1 MKPSGP
7 LTLAACTIG
16 LALSLVPIF
25 FAGTAVL
32 MVPISTQTGWSR
44 GDVSAFISAALV
56 GMSLGAVIVGKL
68 INLWGPRRIILWGVV
83 AFPLS
88 LVAFSFSTT
97 IASAVA
103 LAFLVG
109 LIGAAVSQFS
119 YITVLPLFFER
130 RLGMSLGIAMFGMGL
145 GVALVPLLLQF
156 LEQSVDWRSIY
167 RILAAIV
174 FAASAPIVGL
184 FLREPSVAID
194 TQNAA
199 VNPEEGSRQ
208 PDGMTAK
215 EALRGRVF
223 WQLGLATILATTVIT
238 GLGLHIT
245 ALMTDRGY
253 TRPQAAAI
261 FSIWGIGGALAR
273 VVCGAVLDYF
283 AARRVG
289 AFFLVAAAIGASIL
303 LSGVTGAAVA
313 CAVFVLATANGLEND
328 LLPYMTRRYFG
339 LRSYGT
345 LYGLLGFGF
354 VIGPAAGSV
363 LIGRAFDRFGN
374 YDLVLWF
381 VMGANLAAALLLVT
395 LGKPAPLKRE
405 STARA
410 SESRDTAT
418 NHPPSF
424 PQRRDSSGVVL

>member
-7 LTLAACTIG
+7 LTLAACTFG

-32 MVPISTQTGWSR
+32 MVPITTQTGWSR

-56 GMSLGAVIVGKL
+56 GMSLGAIIVGKL
-68 INLWGPRRIILWGVV
+68 INLWGPRRIILWGLV

-88 LVAFSFSTT
+88 LVVFSLSTT
-97 IASAVA
+97 IASAIA

-130 RLGMSLGIAMFGMGL
+130 RLGMSLGIAMLGMGL

-156 LEQSVDWRSIY
+156 LEQSVGWRSIY

-174 FAASAPIVGL
+174 FAASAPIVGF
-184 FLREPSVAID
+184 FLREPSVAIKTPSSD
-194 TQNAA
+194 
-199 VNPEEGSRQ
+199 VNPNQGPRQ
-208 PDGMTAK
+208 PDGMTVK

-223 WQLGLATILATTVIT
+223 WQLGLATVLATTVIT
-238 GLGLHIT
+238 GLGIHIT

-273 VVCGAVLDYF
+273 VVCGALLDYF

-289 AFFLVAAAIGASIL
+289 AFFLLAAAIAAGIL
-303 LSGVTGAAVA
+303 LSGVTGAAIA
-313 CAVFVLATANGLEND
+313 CAVFVLASANGLEND

-354 VIGPAAGSV
+354 LIGPAAGSV
-363 LIGRAFDRFGN
+363 LMGRAFDRFGN

-381 VMGANLAAALLLVT
+381 VMGANLAAALLLLT
-395 LGKPAPLKRE
+395 IGKPAPLNRP
-405 STARA
+405 STADA
-410 SESRDTAT
+410 GESNDSAT

-424 PQRRDSSGVVL
+424 PPRRDSSDLAL

>member
-1 MKPSGP
+1 
-7 LTLAACTIG
+7 
-16 LALSLVPIF
+16 
-25 FAGTAVL
+25 
-32 MVPISTQTGWSR
+32 MVPITTQTGWSR
-44 GDVSAFISAALV
+44 GDVSAFISAALL
-56 GMSLGAVIVGKL
+56 GMSFGAIIVGKL
-68 INLWGPRRIILWGVV
+68 INLWGPRRIILWGVA

-88 LVAFSFSTT
+88 LIVFSFSTT
-97 IASAVA
+97 ITAAIT

-130 RLGMSLGIAMFGMGL
+130 RLGMSLGIAMLGMGL
-145 GVALVPLLLQF
+145 GVALVPFLLQY
-156 LEQSVDWRSIY
+156 LERSQDWRSIY

-174 FAASAPIVGL
+174 FAASAPVMGF
-184 FLREPSVAID
+184 FLREPATTKRFESAEVSARVS
-194 TQNAA
+194 Q
-199 VNPEEGSRQ
+199 Q
-208 PDGMTAK
+208 PDGMTVK
-215 EALRGRVF
+215 EALRNRVF
-223 WQLGLATILATTVIT
+223 WQLGLATVLATTVIT

-273 VVCGAVLDYF
+273 VGCGVVLDYF

-303 LSGVTGAAVA
+303 LSGITGAAVA
-313 CAVFVLATANGLEND
+313 CAVFVLASANGLEGD

-354 VIGPAAGSV
+354 LIGPAAGSV
-363 LIGRAFDRFGN
+363 LIGRAFDRLGN

-381 VMGANLAAALLLVT
+381 VMGANLAAAVLLIT
-395 LGKPAPLKRE
+395 IGKPAPLKRE
-405 STARA
+405 STPDGGG
-410 SESRDTAT
+410 SYETAT
-418 NHPPSF
+418 NHPTSLSQP
-424 PQRRDSSGVVL
+424 RDSSGVVL